1 MLRNLNRPTNIKS
14 SSILNTKNKPTLSN
28 NRVQSKRK
36 EEVVD

>member
-1 MLRNLNRPTNIKS
+1 MLNHHQS
-14 SSILNTKNKPTLSN
+14 LNTKNKPTLSN